1 MTLVFFVKKIIYRYT
16 KTIKRYN
23 DVQIYNYLKITGT
36 SQDTVLS
43 IKMWR
48 VSCYT
53 VKTMKSC
60 NLQPPGWTSKS

>member
-1 MTLVFFVKKIIYRYT
+1 M
-16 KTIKRYN
+16 IKRYN